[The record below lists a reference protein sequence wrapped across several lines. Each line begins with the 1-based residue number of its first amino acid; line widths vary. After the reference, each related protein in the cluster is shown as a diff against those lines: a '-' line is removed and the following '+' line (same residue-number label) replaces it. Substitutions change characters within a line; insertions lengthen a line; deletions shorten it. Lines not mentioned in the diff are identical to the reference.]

1 MKEGKMLNNGE
12 AKIDGVCKGRK
23 ERIWNDNAMDDGTR
37 NGAGRWERRRAGR
50 SDTQEPEGEAQLCT
64 RHESWE
70 QPSEAVDRAGL
81 GSRDPGAQGRASCHL
96 AELQDQQNAKEML
109 AAKQLAEKNQK
120 DEEAFLAVNKAK
132 EGVVTLASGLQYKIL
147 KAGDGKKPTVDDTV
161 VCYYWGTL
169 IDGTE
174 FDSSYSRSQPA
185 TFAVNRVIKGWT
197 EALQLMPVGSK
208 WQLFIPPNLAYGAT
222 GSGRVNTG

>member
-1 MKEGKMLNNGE
+1 MTMRWMMALGMALVAGSAAAQDAPTLKSQKEKRSYALGISLGNSL
-12 AKIDGVCKGRK
+12 RK
-23 ERIWNDNAMDDGTR
+23 QSIELD
-37 NGAGRWERRRAGR
+37 
-50 SDTQEPEGEAQLCT
+50 S
-64 RHESWE
+64 
-70 QPSEAVDRAGL
+70 GL
-81 GSRDPGAQGRASCHL
+81 LIQGLKDALTSSKTLLTEEELRVIL

-222 GSGRVNTG
+222 GSGRRTIGRYAISIQGKP